1 VLLKSRRKPVVSGR
15 EQLVGSSGEV
25 LEDFAGEGWAHLH
38 GETWRV
44 RSAEPMKKG
53 ERVRVTAMQ
62 GLTLDVVPDK
72 RGEAQ

>member
-1 VLLKSRRKPVVSGR
+1 
-15 EQLVGSSGEV
+15 V

-72 RGEAQ
+72 RGEAP